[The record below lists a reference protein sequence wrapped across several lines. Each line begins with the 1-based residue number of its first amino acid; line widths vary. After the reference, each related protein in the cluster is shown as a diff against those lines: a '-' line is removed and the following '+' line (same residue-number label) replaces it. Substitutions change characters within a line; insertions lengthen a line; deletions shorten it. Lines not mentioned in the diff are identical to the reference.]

1 MKYEFRRIDEIDLHS
16 FARQMQQQYAALDTL
31 LEGEADTM
39 EILSYVE
46 EMLADG
52 RPCKGMPEALFWGFD
67 EPENMP
73 GDARVDYFYMPT
85 YLNTAFLMQAFRM
98 IPEQICER
106 IPAFKEKLGRA
117 MTGCSG
123 RRFAGHGYEK
133 DDFVQGMQIFASVR
147 TKEFIRNHKDIV
159 PEVFRDAY
167 RAVLR
172 SIERDVF
179 DKEGYLR
186 RVETSWENNHLE
198 EYREILAAEN
208 AGRHTLFVYG
218 SLMKGGYNHPGFM
231 ADAEYLGTAV
241 ITGFNLYDLGHYP
254 GIKHTKEQH
263 VVRGELYDVS
273 DAEFEAIC
281 ALEGNGSLYQCE
293 TAAATLGGQRDW
305 MPAEVFVYLGRTD
318 DKRKISGKEQLW
330 TEGNKRGEKGMDYIW
345 YACYGSNINKSRF
358 MNYIDR
364 CRDTTPPVED
374 RPFEFDHPVFFAGKS
389 KIWGGKGKAFLDVE
403 KDGHA
408 FGRTYMITR
417 DQYAEVKEMEGSDYR
432 RKVDLGELDG
442 IPVVTFTHDKRPNP
456 ERSVPSPEYLDII
469 LDGLKETYAEYRE
482 SALAEELI
490 KGIFSD
496 EEISLLDCL
505 RKAEHG
511 LTNREIR
518 RKTGMDAVKENGIA
532 AALADI
538 MVIRQD
544 RRTLNLEPGDERS
557 VFYTISGERALIDRV
572 RSLKHEAEELR
583 SIPAQ
588 DPLTSV
594 AVTEGGRRQYLT
606 TRYERMPSN
615 RQAAIRIHGTSCQ
628 VCGFNFF
635 EHYGELGRDYIE
647 VHHIRPLSSLDEEVP
662 VDPAEDLVCLCAN
675 CHRMMHRTRDRV
687 MTVEE
692 LRRQFC
698 P

>member
-167 RAVLR
+167 RAALR

-389 KIWGGKGKAFLDVE
+389 FRWGGKGKAFLDIE
-403 KDGHA
+403 KNGHA
-408 FGRTYMITR
+408 FGRIYKITQN
-417 DQYAEVKEMEGSDYR
+417 QYDEVKRKEGPDYQ

-442 IPVVTFTHDKRPNP
+442 IPVVSFTNGNNP
-456 ERSVPSPEYLDII
+456 VPRRAVPSLEYLNII
-469 LDGLKETYAEYRE
+469 LDGLKETYPDDTLIPEMDKDVKRLQLIADRF
-482 SALAEELI
+482 SKIGSVPAPVATDLLELL
-490 KGIFSD
+490 GHVVD
-496 EEISLLDCL
+496 Y
-505 RKAEHG
+505 
-511 LTNREIR
+511 
-518 RKTGMDAVKENGIA
+518 M
-532 AALADI
+532 
-538 MVIRQD
+538 D
-544 RRTLNLEPGDERS
+544 RRTSKKVKILTDFPAHQVIVDLNGSLFEWVIENLCKNAVDAMGGEQGTITLKVVETDAWVYLDVRDTGKGIRKRNINNVFRPGFTTKKRGWGLGLSLAKRIVEEYHHGRIYVKES
-557 VFYTISGERALIDRV
+557 VVGKGTTFRI
-572 RSLKHEAEELR
+572 ELR
-583 SIPAQ
+583 K
-588 DPLTSV
+588 
-594 AVTEGGRRQYLT
+594 
-606 TRYERMPSN
+606 
-615 RQAAIRIHGTSCQ
+615 
-628 VCGFNFF
+628 
-635 EHYGELGRDYIE
+635 
-647 VHHIRPLSSLDEEVP
+647 
-662 VDPAEDLVCLCAN
+662 
-675 CHRMMHRTRDRV
+675 CHA
-687 MTVEE
+687 
-692 LRRQFC
+692 
-698 P
+698 